1 MSKLENLVDHVILG
15 TALASDG
22 KKDFPDW
29 FVLCVSR
36 HAVFFAERT
45 TDFGVILKLAVT

>member
-1 MSKLENLVDHVILG
+1 MSKLKDLVDHVILG

-29 FVLCVSR
+29 FVLSVSC
-36 HAVFFAERT
+36 HTVFFAKRT
-45 TDFGVILKLAVT
+45 TDFGVILKLTVT

>member
-1 MSKLENLVDHVILG
+1 MSKLEDLVDHVILG
-15 TALASDG
+15 TTLASDG

-36 HAVFFAERT
+36 HAVFFAKRT
-45 TDFGVILKLAVT
+45 TDFGVILKLAMT